1 MLQTCDL
8 AIISSTNYYQL
19 INLISETMISV
30 KITPSPLSIIYKK
43 LLMDTLLLKLVPVLE
58 MSRAFDKLW
67 YQGFIFELKSV
78 GISNAL
84 IEFIERVS

>member
-1 MLQTCDL
+1 
-8 AIISSTNYYQL
+8 
-19 INLISETMISV
+19 
-30 KITPSPLSIIYKK
+30 
-43 LLMDTLLLKLVPVLE
+43 MDTLLLKLVPVLE

-67 YQGFIFELKSV
+67 YQGFTFELKSV

>member
-1 MLQTCDL
+1 
-8 AIISSTNYYQL
+8 
-19 INLISETMISV
+19 
-30 KITPSPLSIIYKK
+30 
-43 LLMDTLLLKLVPVLE
+43 MDTLLLKLVPVLE

-67 YQGFIFELKSV
+67 YQGFIFELKSE